1 MMRIATR
8 WKAVLLG
15 AATVG
20 SLGFGTAQAFAAPQ
34 APAAAEAACTNTYC
48 RKICGELGG
57 NWVPSAGRCYCC
69 G

>member
-1 MMRIATR
+1 MKRIVTR
-8 WKAVLLG
+8 WKAALLG
-15 AATVG
+15 AATVA
-20 SLGFGTAQAFAAPQ
+20 SLGFGTAQAFAAPR
-34 APAAAEAACTNTYC
+34 APAENEAACTNTYC

>member
-1 MMRIATR
+1 MKRIASIG
-8 WKAVLLG
+8 KSVVFAV
-15 AATVG
+15 AIAV

-34 APAAAEAACTNTYC
+34 APAENQAACTNTYC

-57 NWVPSAGRCYCC
+57 NWVPQYGRCLCC

>member
-1 MMRIATR
+1 MKRIVSR
-8 WKAVLLG
+8 WKAALLG
-15 AATVG
+15 AAVLA

-34 APAAAEAACTNTYC
+34 APAGSEAACTNTYC